1 MVSLRVVLV
10 RVGVLDVPCAV
21 DNQKRVALLVDR
33 VEIEG
38 VDTCVVGQAP
48 LGHFNADADL
58 HSISMFA
65 LDS

>member
-1 MVSLRVVLV
+1 
-10 RVGVLDVPCAV
+10 VLDVPCAV